1 MHISAIYRLMG
12 GDGAELYTGLRELS
26 RQQRTSLA
34 IRQYNQKLHRVTDPL
49 ARPDKII
56 FVPNGQKDPVTGK
69 DILVMDTSPVTRI
82 PVGFEKYIISQKAT
96 FAAGSGV
103 LLKPSIPDTEL
114 FDHVSRNWYDNKLD
128 YWLIEIFR
136 RVMAYTE
143 AAVIFYGDRGAE
155 SFEDWRYKM
164 KILSAE
170 DGDVLEPFF
179 DEDDDLVAFGRE
191 YEVDGNTRYDFYVI
205 GESGFVEIRR
215 FENGALLLAFDGEV
229 EGEPSAV
236 FVTTYTKLPIV
247 YWSQRLPECD
257 ITAEMREEFEE
268 AFNQF
273 CTQMGYSAESIL
285 FGRGETM
292 SMPAKGVAGK
302 YMEGVGENADLKYV
316 SDTAQHEPREFQFK
330 VMQKFIFGLNRAVF
344 LDFETMKTLGG
355 DISGVA
361 MKRYLMDA
369 YMEATNKQK
378 GYLGLGVQRMVNWLL
393 HTWRELAGGDSR
405 LRIYTEF
412 QQYSLESEDD
422 RINRAMKANGGLPV
436 VTHQT
441 SIDMAALEE
450 DSETA
455 LATIQSQQQGNG
467 NNNEQ

>member
-12 GDGAELYTGLRELS
+12 GDGSELYTGLRELS
-26 RQQRTSLA
+26 SRQKTNIAR
-34 IRQYNQKLHRVTDPL
+34 RQYNQRLHKITDPIH
-49 ARPDKII
+49 RPDKII

-103 LLKPSIPDTEL
+103 LLKPSVPDTEL
-114 FDHVSRNWYDNKLD
+114 FERVSRNWYDNKTD
-128 YWLIEIFR
+128 YLLIDIFR
-136 RVMAYTE
+136 QVMAYTE

-155 SFEDWRYKM
+155 SFDDWRYKM
-164 KILSAE
+164 KVISAE
-170 DGDVLEPFF
+170 TGDVLEPFF
-179 DEDDDLVAFGRE
+179 DEDDDLIAFGRE
-191 YEVDGNTRYDFYVI
+191 YEVDGKTRYDFYVI

-215 FENGALLLAFDGEV
+215 FENGLLASAFGTE
-229 EGEPSAV
+229 EEPSEV
-236 FVTTYTKLPIV
+236 FVTKYTKLPIV
-247 YWSQRLPECD
+247 YWSQRMPECD
-257 ITAEMREEFEE
+257 ITSEMREEFEE

-285 FGRGETM
+285 FGKGDTM

-302 YMEGVGENADLKYV
+302 YMEGTGDNADLKYV

-330 VMQKFIFGLNRAVF
+330 VMQKFIFGLNRSVF
-344 LDFETMKTLGG
+344 MDFDTMRELGG

-361 MKRYLMDA
+361 LKRYLMDA

-378 GYLGLGVQRMVNWLL
+378 GYLGMGVQRMANWLL
-393 HTWRELAGGDSR
+393 HTWRELAGGDSG

-412 QQYSLESEDD
+412 EQYSLESEED
-422 RINRAMKANGGLPV
+422 RIDRAMKANGGLPV

-441 SIDMAALEE
+441 SIEMAALEE
-450 DSETA
+450 DSGAA
-455 LATIQSQQQGNG
+455 LEIIQGQAPAV
-467 NNNEQ
+467 